1 MVQPRC
7 GTSTAGLRYRYN
19 RAAVLVQPRFG
30 TGTAALRHRY
40 SRAAVPVQPR
50 CSIGT
55 AVLWYRYSRAAVPVQ
70 PRFGTG
76 TAALRYQYSRAA
88 VPVQPRFGN
97 GTAALRYQYSR
108 AAVPVQPRFGTGTAA
123 LRYRTWVSRLGSGG
137 VTCPSSLQEAYAS
150 PACVGCNA
158 LAILPFE
165 SCGDRALHR
174 SGHLVHG
181 IYTTCAVLF
190 LFSECSAFD
199 EGFRAKALDVA
210 CELALWVSD
219 IPAPGHPVRTV
230 PTAAAAPLC
239 LGCAGRFLVAY
250 RRSTRKAAEWWLLCD
265 TANSLAD
272 CTWAV
277 AELCGV
283 AEPHPVFGACSAV
296 LIAMA
301 AMLCLDA
308 AHEATRLRAPKRP
321 KAR

>member
-1 MVQPRC
+1 M
-7 GTSTAGLRYRYN
+7 LRQHAWDAMPWLSSPLN
-19 RAAVLVQPRFG
+19 RAVIGLCTEAAILC
-30 TGTAALRHRY
+30 TLCLAALP
-40 SRAAVPVQPR
+40 SGISQARA
-50 CSIGT
+50 G
-55 AVLWYRYSRAAVPVQ
+55 
-70 PRFGTG
+70 
-76 TAALRYQYSRAA
+76 
-88 VPVQPRFGN
+88 
-97 GTAALRYQYSR
+97 
-108 AAVPVQPRFGTGTAA
+108 
-123 LRYRTWVSRLGSGG
+123 
-137 VTCPSSLQEAYAS
+137 
-150 PACVGCNA
+150 
-158 LAILPFE
+158 
-165 SCGDRALHR
+165 
-174 SGHLVHG
+174 G

-210 CELALWVSD
+210 CELVLWVSD

-230 PTAAAAPLC
+230 MTAAAAPLC

-250 RRSTRKAAEWWLLCD
+250 RRLTRKAAEWWLLCD

-308 AHEATRLRAPKRP
+308 AHEATRPRAPKRP